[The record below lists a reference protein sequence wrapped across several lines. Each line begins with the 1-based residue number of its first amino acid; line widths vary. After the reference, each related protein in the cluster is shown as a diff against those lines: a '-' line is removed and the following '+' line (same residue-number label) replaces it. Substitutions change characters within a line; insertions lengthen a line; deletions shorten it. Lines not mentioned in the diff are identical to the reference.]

1 MASTFDVTPA
11 AEAADKAQSMVGYVV
26 DSNEMAEIAAGDL
39 RKLTAE
45 YKRVEEMR
53 FAITRPL
60 DESKKQA
67 MAAFK
72 PYLDKISA
80 ATDDLRANLNSWLS
94 AERERVEAEER
105 AAREEAARR
114 EAEIEEQRRAAAAAF
129 DAAQTDE
136 EREAALAMDEA
147 AVEQQELDA
156 VAPNAMVAP
165 AQKLSGI
172 SQTKR
177 WKLGEVDLYQ
187 LVQAAARDK
196 RLLSYLKP
204 DLVQLGKEARAMG
217 DRLQIPGVEVVQ
229 DYNISVRS

>member
-1 MASTFDVTPA
+1 MASTFDLSPA
-11 AEAADKAQSMVGYVV
+11 EQAATKAQSMVGYDV

-39 RKLTAE
+39 KKLTAE

-72 PYLDKISA
+72 PYLDKIDI
-80 ATDDLRANLNSWLS
+80 ATVELRGKLNSWLS
-94 AERERVEAEER
+94 AERARVEAEER

-114 EAEIEEQRRAAAAAF
+114 AAEIEEQRRAAAEAF

-136 EREAALAMDEA
+136 ERKAALAMDEE

-156 VAPNAMVAP
+156 IAPNAMVAP
-165 AQKLSGI
+165 AQKLGGI

-177 WKLGEVDLYQ
+177 WKLGDVDLYQ
-187 LVQAAARDK
+187 LVQAAARDR

-217 DRLQIPGVEVVQ
+217 DRLQIPGVEVKQ